1 LIAWSQRVDVTRSDF
16 LKLVHNT
23 IHSGNRRAAVAIYAR
38 QVLDDPASE
47 ESWLGLGLSL
57 EENEKRI
64 YCLNR
69 VLGLNPQN
77 QAARRALV
85 DLEAESSGIS
95 KIKPVQGFSGHAF
108 QKGDTFTPP
117 ALVSDKPSSRQ
128 RASPI
133 HNLNWPLLI
142 GFMLVGLILL
152 VSIFGPAW
160 APQDP
165 MQENY
170 TLRLDGKIRTPPY
183 PPFKIDGY
191 LLGTDNFGR
200 DLWSRIL
207 WGVRPTMIMVSVV
220 AIIRLVV
227 GTILGMIIGWSQGRM
242 KRIMDSL
249 LSTTLSVPVLIIA
262 IIGIYL
268 VGNQK
273 GVLAFIVGLGLTG
286 WAETARLVSEQTNL
300 IKKQVFIDAVRSLG
314 ASERYILF
322 VHVLRHIFP
331 LLWMLLAFEI
341 SSTLLVSAELGF
353 LGYYIGGGVY
363 VEISDF
369 VAVNTAGLPELGQI
383 LSSALLKLSDPS
395 ALIVAG
401 TCIFIGVLGFNLL
414 GEGLRRETG
423 IENQK
428 KHHAFGLL
436 PQDWGDWLEHHVLAP
451 VSDWFND
458 HRIFKWGISF
468 LFILGVGLFII
479 VKFIYIPKA
488 DSQQIILEVPGDH
501 LWASE
506 RHDPYGTKWV
516 PVGITSEPEVV
527 WSVPIPGG
535 ASGGPAV
542 NAEGVVYIAGLDQF
556 LLAIDPTGVIL
567 WQYPLIAVPVGG
579 PALDEDGNIYVAD
592 YGGGVTAVSPAG
604 DLLWHTQASSVRE
617 ATAGPIVSPSG
628 MIYVTIIDT
637 VAALSPDGE
646 LVWRVGAADV
656 YAEIP
661 PRLSARQDMIFLW
674 NSALAAVSGTRQDLQ
689 LVPENQLI
697 AKDPAYFT
705 GADGL
710 DYYRVGH
717 AIMDWHLGE
726 SGGEVGPSRTWL
738 YQSSVI
744 FNPYDQGVTPAG
756 LGWLYYTTQY
766 SDSRMVWL
774 DEKSRV
780 VGNYLFPRVDATLIA
795 IGGEDEAYLCGATG
809 ARVECIN
816 IAVTQQEPTWSIT
829 IDVPTGVAGGAL
841 VPGRLYVA
849 LQYDNLYALEPAK

>member
-1 LIAWSQRVDVTRSDF
+1 VTRSDLLNLLKNTF
-16 LKLVHNT
+16 LPGSRQET
-23 IHSGNRRAAVAIYAR
+23 VAFYAR
-38 QVLDDPASE
+38 QVLEDPASE
-47 ESWLGLGLSL
+47 EAWLGLGLSL
-57 EENEKRI
+57 EEKEKRI

-69 VLGLNPQN
+69 VLELNPHN
-77 QAARRALV
+77 QAARRVL
-85 DLEAESSGIS
+85 DELEAQSTGIS
-95 KIKPVQGFSGHAF
+95 NIQPVHRIPGQVFPT
-108 QKGDTFTPP
+108 GDTVTSP
-117 ALVSDKPSSRQ
+117 ASAADKPIHNHPS
-128 RASPI
+128 SPI
-133 HNLNWPLLI
+133 HNINWPLLL
-142 GFMLVGLILL
+142 GFILVGFILL
-152 VSIFGPAW
+152 VSIFGPSW
-160 APQDP
+160 SPHDP

-170 TLRLDGKIRTPPY
+170 TLMVDEKIRIPPY

-191 LLGTDNFGR
+191 MLGTDNFGR

-207 WGVRPTMIMVSVV
+207 WGVRPTMIMVGVV
-220 AIIRLVV
+220 ALIRLVV
-227 GTILGMIIGWSQGRM
+227 GTVLGMVIGWSQGRM
-242 KRIMDSL
+242 KRFMDSL
-249 LSTTLSVPVLIIA
+249 LSSTLSVPVLIVA

-268 VGNQK
+268 VGTQK
-273 GVLAFIVGLGLTG
+273 GLLAFIVGLGLTG
-286 WAETARLVSEQTNL
+286 WAETARLVSDQTQL

-331 LLWMLLAFEI
+331 LLWMLLAFEM

-369 VAVNTAGLPELGQI
+369 VAVNTAGLPELGQL
-383 LSSALLKLSDPS
+383 LSSALTKLTDPS
-395 ALIVAG
+395 ALIVVG
-401 TCIFIGVLGFNLL
+401 TAIFIGVLGFNLL

-428 KHHAFGLL
+428 NRQAFGLL
-436 PQDWGDWLEHHVLAP
+436 PQDWGDWLENHVLAP
-451 VSDWFND
+451 ASDWFND
-458 HRIFKWGISF
+458 HRIFKWVVPC
-468 LFILGVGLFII
+468 LFILSLGLFLIG
-479 VKFIYIPKA
+479 KFVYIPKV
-488 DSQQIILEVPGDH
+488 DSQKILLEVPGDH

-516 PVGITSEPEVV
+516 PVSITSKPEVV

-535 ASGGPAV
+535 PSGGPAV
-542 NAEGVVYIAGLDQF
+542 NAEGIVYIAGLDQF

-567 WQYPLIAVPVGG
+567 WQVSLPALPVGG
-579 PALDEDGNIYVAD
+579 PALDGLGNIYVAD
-592 YGGGVTAVSPAG
+592 YGGGVTAVSPEG
-604 DLLWHTQASSVRE
+604 TVLWHTQASSVRE

-637 VAALSPDGE
+637 VAALSPGGE
-646 LVWRVGAADV
+646 LVWRVGAADI

-674 NSALAAVSGTRQDLQ
+674 NSALAATSGTRQDLQ
-689 LVPENQLI
+689 LVPENQIL

-726 SGGEVGPSRTWL
+726 SGGEVGSSRTWL

-780 VGNYLFPRVDATLIA
+780 VGNYLFPRVDATLVA
-795 IGGEDEAYLCGATG
+795 IGEEDEAYLCGATG

-829 IDVPTGVAGGAL
+829 IDVPTDVAGGAL

-849 LQYDNLYALEPAK
+849 LEYDSLYALEPPK